1 MASISRSEQQRLA
14 DARMRAEIAKL
25 MARGGH
31 VGIATL
37 LVPTLASAALMTMT
51 ASLVKAFL
59 V

>member
-31 VGIATL
+31 VGTATL
-37 LVPTLASAALMTMT
+37 LVPTLASAALITIT
-51 ASLVKAFL
+51 AALVKAFL